1 VASTKGMSATEGN
14 NFLIREAHSV
24 KDVAD
29 VSGALGSVWKTTVR
43 GTGGHIFIR
52 TAWSPGDHR
61 TTHFLQGTDTCKG
74 PKIGVSD
81 PREFSLD
88 RFEML
93 ASDFKTGISRVI
105 SFRGKALQMSSET
118 KEMGERDGGD
128 VPL

>member
-1 VASTKGMSATEGN
+1 MASTKGMSATEGN

-29 VSGALGSVWKTTVR
+29 VSGALGSIWKTTVR
-43 GTGGHIFIR
+43 GTRGNIFIG

-88 RFEML
+88 RFEVI
-93 ASDFKTGISRVI
+93 ASDFKTCIGSVI
-105 SFRGKALQMSSET
+105 GFRGKALQI
-118 KEMGERDGGD
+118 
-128 VPL
+128 